1 MVVRFALAGSVVRRR
16 GARALLV
23 GSLAL
28 VAFGA
33 LGFVLGDSLAIYFAA
48 RLLMG
53 LGSGGIWIGVTF
65 DTLERWPGQEYLC
78 MSRIFAA
85 YSVGG
90 LIGPTLGAFG
100 GIRGPF
106 LAYLALLL
114 AALPLVLLVREPQAR
129 REFAADRAVL
139 RTRGFRV
146 ASAAILFAVLALGV
160 LDGVL
165 PLHVAERLSQAQIGG
180 LYVGASLIVAV
191 SAAAAGG
198 MRPRPLVF
206 AAVLLA
212 VAGTSLAGM
221 AADVPLWLL
230 ALALAL
236 AAVGIGLANT
246 GSLGLLVDAVP
257 VQRIVT
263 GMVVWS
269 QIGIV
274 GYLLGPLAG
283 GIVADSLGY
292 TFVGTVSALAG
303 LLVVALL
310 RTPPLAGDPP
320 APGRRKRHLTPGRAR
335 DQQCTPKSA
344 GTLEVGESPSGSD
357 ERLADAGQAVVG
369 ESVVDPGRPLLA
381 LQQTGLVEDLEV
393 VADGRLGESER
404 FDEVACAGLTVG
416 ARAQEAQHLE
426 SGGVGDGLQGSA
438 EALGLVAVEWA
449 VSREGRAAV
458 VGPVRGVCPSGLRCG

>member
-1 MVVRFALAGSVVRRR
+1 MTPTRGARAAYPLLLALGALDATGYSVIVPVAPAIADATGAGPATIGLLVASFPTGMVVGFALAGSVVRRR
-16 GARALLV
+16 GPRALLV

-33 LGFVLGDSLAIYFAA
+33 LGFVVGDSLAIYFAA

-78 MSRIFAA
+78 MSRVFAA

-114 AALPLVLLVREPQAR
+114 AALPLVLLVGEPQAR

-160 LDGVL
+160 LEGVL
-165 PLHVAERLSQAQIGG
+165 PLHFAERLSQAQIGG

-230 ALALAL
+230 ALALA
-236 AAVGIGLANT
+236 AVGIGIANT
-246 GSLGLLVDAVP
+246 GSLGLLVEAVP
-257 VQRIVT
+257 VQRIVIA
-263 GMVVWS
+263 MVVWS

-292 TFVGTVSALAG
+292 TFVGTVPAAAG
-303 LLVVALL
+303 LLVLALL
-310 RTPPLAGDPP
+310 RTHRSPITRPPQTAT
-320 APGRRKRHLTPGRAR
+320 R
-335 DQQCTPKSA
+335 
-344 GTLEVGESPSGSD
+344 GT
-357 ERLADAGQAVVG
+357 
-369 ESVVDPGRPLLA
+369 
-381 LQQTGLVEDLEV
+381 
-393 VADGRLGESER
+393 
-404 FDEVACAGLTVG
+404 
-416 ARAQEAQHLE
+416 
-426 SGGVGDGLQGSA
+426 
-438 EALGLVAVEWA
+438 
-449 VSREGRAAV
+449 
-458 VGPVRGVCPSGLRCG
+458 

>member
-1 MVVRFALAGSVVRRR
+1 LPARSSVAAAPGPCV
-16 GARALLV
+16 A
-23 GSLAL
+23 SLAL

-53 LGSGGIWIGVTF
+53 LGFGGIWIGVTF

-78 MSRIFAA
+78 MSRIFAT

-114 AALPLVLLVREPQAR
+114 AALPLVLLVGEPQAR
-129 REFAADRAVL
+129 REFEADRAVL

-160 LDGVL
+160 LEGVL
-165 PLHVAERLSQAQIGG
+165 PLHFAERLSQAQIGG

-221 AADVPLWLL
+221 ATDVPLWLL
-230 ALALAL
+230 ALALA
-236 AAVGIGLANT
+236 AVGIGIANT
-246 GSLGLLVDAVP
+246 GSLGLLVEAIP

-263 GMVVWS
+263 AMVVWS

-283 GIVADSLGY
+283 GIVADGLGY
-292 TFVGTVSALAG
+292 AFVGTVSAAAG
-303 LLVVALL
+303 LLVVTLL
-310 RTPPLAGDPP
+310 RTHRSPATRPP
-320 APGRRKRHLTPGRAR
+320 
-335 DQQCTPKSA
+335 
-344 GTLEVGESPSGSD
+344 
-357 ERLADAGQAVVG
+357 
-369 ESVVDPGRPLLA
+369 
-381 LQQTGLVEDLEV
+381 QT
-393 VADGRLGESER
+393 A
-404 FDEVACAGLTVG
+404 T
-416 ARAQEAQHLE
+416 
-426 SGGVGDGLQGSA
+426 
-438 EALGLVAVEWA
+438 
-449 VSREGRAAV
+449 
-458 VGPVRGVCPSGLRCG
+458 RGN

>member
-106 LAYLALLL
+106 LAYLALQL
-114 AALPLVLLVREPQAR
+114 AALPLVLLVGEPQTR

-139 RTRGFRV
+139 RTRGFWV

-160 LDGVL
+160 LEGVL
-165 PLHVAERLSQAQIGG
+165 PLHFSERLSQAQIGG

-198 MRPRPLVF
+198 IRPRPLVF

-221 AADVPLWLL
+221 ATDVPLWLL
-230 ALALAL
+230 ALALA
-236 AAVGIGLANT
+236 AVGIGIANT

-263 GMVVWS
+263 AMVVWS

-283 GIVADSLGY
+283 GIVADGFGY
-292 TFVGTVSALAG
+292 AFVGTVSALAG

-310 RTPPLAGDPP
+310 RTPRSPVTRPP
-320 APGRRKRHLTPGRAR
+320 
-335 DQQCTPKSA
+335 
-344 GTLEVGESPSGSD
+344 
-357 ERLADAGQAVVG
+357 QA
-369 ESVVDPGRPLLA
+369 A
-381 LQQTGLVEDLEV
+381 T
-393 VADGRLGESER
+393 
-404 FDEVACAGLTVG
+404 
-416 ARAQEAQHLE
+416 
-426 SGGVGDGLQGSA
+426 
-438 EALGLVAVEWA
+438 
-449 VSREGRAAV
+449 
-458 VGPVRGVCPSGLRCG
+458 RGN